1 MPAKRV
7 TPLKN
12 AKRIISILF
21 GLVGLTFLLFGCGQA
36 AAPEATTEAD
46 APTGEATSIDEIL
59 ASVAQKPDSI
69 DYCIECHSDKDQLIN
84 TAAPEEEVISENE
97 GEG

>member
-1 MPAKRV
+1 MHAKRV

-12 AKRIISILF
+12 AKRIISLLF

-36 AAPEATTEAD
+36 AKPEATTEAD
-46 APTGEATSIDEIL
+46 DPTGETVSIDEML
-59 ASVAQKPDSI
+59 ASVAQKPDTV
-69 DYCIECHSDKDQLIN
+69 DYCVECHADKDKLID
-84 TAAPEEEVISENE
+84 TAAPEEEAISENE

>member
-1 MPAKRV
+1 MHAKRV

-21 GLVGLTFLLFGCGQA
+21 GLLSLTFLLFGCGQA
-36 AAPEATTEAD
+36 TELEATTD
-46 APTGEATSIDEIL
+46 TDDPTGEAVSIDEIL
-59 ASVAQKPDSI
+59 ASVAQKPDTV
-69 DYCIECHSDKDQLIN
+69 DYCVECHSDKDQLID